1 MIRSLDLIKD
11 IMNLKNSDLIFG
23 KRFDASLVDAS
34 DRVIEQKN
42 YARVVELA
50 DTLDLGSSAERCAGS
65 SPVPGTMLPKA
76 TPRTRLTTAALCRS
90 L

>member
-1 MIRSLDLIKD
+1 MDR
-11 IMNLKNSDLIFG
+11 MNWEIPVFISNE
-23 KRFDASLVDAS
+23 RFDASLVGAS
-34 DRVIEQKN
+34 NRGFESKE

-65 SPVPGTMLPKA
+65 SPVPGTTLPKA
-76 TPRTRLTTAALCRS
+76 TPHTRPVALCRS